1 MNPGHGYFARL
12 SFVKEYVMVIE
23 VSNGRAAAW
32 ENAGA
37 PRLPFTALTELTHFN
52 QCALIPDLANTFDS
66 RALATRHQRA
76 ASALMAQAGA
86 AGASR

>member
-23 VSNGRAAAW
+23 VSNGRIAAR

-37 PRLPFTALTELTHFN
+37 PRLQFTELTEFT
-52 QCALIPDLANTFDS
+52 QFALIPDLANTFDS
-66 RALATRHQRA
+66 CARAAVRHQCA
-76 ASALMAQAGA
+76 APPLPAQAGA
-86 AGASR
+86 PGASR